1 EIQCERDLARRFVQR
16 MELPAPVQVLERP
29 VAQRHVDALWR
40 REHVLRGEP
49 GAQRAEA
56 QVQPGHHPVGPLL
69 QHPGLLAP
77 REPPWVGRH
86 VVDELEHAGGRM
98 LDECA
103 ALDDRHRDFGDNG
116 AMGKKS
122 GKDKANGG
130 GTIALNKRARHEY
143 HIEERF
149 EAGLALQGWELKSIR
164 AGRANITQAY
174 AVVRDGELF
183 LFGAQITPLISA
195 STHVVAD
202 DRRTRKLLLHRR
214 EIDTLIG
221 RVQRDGFTLVPT
233 ALYWKGN
240 KVKAELALARGKQ
253 SH

>member
-1 EIQCERDLARRFVQR
+1 MAT
-16 MELPAPVQVLERP
+16 MS
-29 VAQRHVDALWR
+29 
-40 REHVLRGEP
+40 
-49 GAQRAEA
+49 
-56 QVQPGHHPVGPLL
+56 
-69 QHPGLLAP
+69 
-77 REPPWVGRH
+77 
-86 VVDELEHAGGRM
+86 
-98 LDECA
+98 
-103 ALDDRHRDFGDNG
+103 
-116 AMGKKS
+116 KKS

-143 HIEERF
+143 HFEDKF

-164 AGRANITQAY
+164 AGRANITEAY

-183 LFGAQITPLISA
+183 LFGAQITPLIQA

-202 DRRTRKLLLHRR
+202 DRRTRKLLRHRR

-240 KVKAELALARGKQ
+240 KVKAELALAKGKQ
-253 SH
+253 THDKREASKERDWDREKQRVLRKHNKDA